1 MGCEEA
7 EAEKG
12 VAWRRGLFP
21 LLLFLFLFFPQWEML
36 RWD

>member
-21 LLLFLFLFFPQWEML
+21 LLLLPLPFFSPMG
-36 RWD
+36 DA